1 MVKKLDAVSQ
11 RLMASGTQH
20 EASVLQWL
28 DGQQKRRNMTKRAI
42 WSTTGGW
49 LFVIASGIVAS
60 LVAIKISIDVKV
72 LTTSTDGLF
81 GDVETPQRVMW
92 VPYITVVMSVL
103 IIGFALVGIVRGAL
117 PGYRSTKSAIQW
129 AAVSDAVSRLLAAG
143 YTYSEAFTAA
153 ASVVKQGTAYVW
165 LNDTIR
171 RLERGESNVGLT
183 SWSRGDAA
191 MLEAIVDG
199 ATVSPERQWQIASD
213 HFSDVA
219 HRRLV
224 LLTQLMPLFSTVV
237 AGGLIWIAVST
248 TLGWFWYSVSS
259 MIGGLT

>member
-11 RLMASGTQH
+11 RLIASGADH

-28 DGQQKRRNMTKRAI
+28 DGQQQRRNMTKRAI
-42 WSTTGGW
+42 WSTAGGW
-49 LFVIASGIVAS
+49 LLVIASGIVAS
-60 LVAIKISIDVKV
+60 LVAIKISIDVQDI
-72 LTTSTDGLF
+72 TSTTQGMF
-81 GDVETPQRVMW
+81 GDVETPQRVLW
-92 VPYITVVMSVL
+92 VPYVTVVISIL
-103 IIGFALVGIVRGAL
+103 LIGFAVIGILRGAL

-129 AAVSDAVSRLLAAG
+129 AAASDAVSRLLAAG

-153 ASVVKQGTAYVW
+153 ASVVKQGTAYGW

-171 RLERGESNVGLT
+171 RLERGESEVGLT

-191 MLEAIVDG
+191 LLEAIVDG
-199 ATVSPERQWQIASD
+199 ATISPERQWQIASD
-213 HFSDVA
+213 HFSEVA
-219 HRRLV
+219 QRRLV

-237 AGGLIWIAVST
+237 AGGLIWIAVAT
-248 TLGWFWYSVSS
+248 TLGWFWYTVSS